1 MNDKKE
7 IEIYVATDS
16 EGLVLYSQ
24 EITEE
29 HLCLNLQ
36 KMLRRID
43 MKCKDY
49 RVRLIAVHSTDNII
63 GKHWTDV
70 DLRERRLKECHGNKQ
85 AIG

>member
-29 HLCLNLQ
+29 HPSSLPHYHN
-36 KMLRRID
+36 
-43 MKCKDY
+43 
-49 RVRLIAVHSTDNII
+49 
-63 GKHWTDV
+63 
-70 DLRERRLKECHGNKQ
+70 
-85 AIG
+85 

>member
-29 HLCLNLQ
+29 HPCLNLQ

-49 RVRLIAVHSTDNII
+49 RVRSVMVTSKQSADNRENIGVTNLSTANSP
-63 GKHWTDV
+63 
-70 DLRERRLKECHGNKQ
+70 NNFSQ
-85 AIG
+85 